1 MEDEEITSKYK
12 IIHKMGFNYGVERIM
27 IKTIITLLDAYCV
40 PDTVLISKTSC
51 IYLSIT

>member
-1 MEDEEITSKYK
+1 
-12 IIHKMGFNYGVERIM
+12 M

-51 IYLSIT
+51 IYLSITWKLPVNFLLLFLFFKWQTKLQEDK

>member
-1 MEDEEITSKYK
+1 MRKLLVSIKLYTKWDS
-12 IIHKMGFNYGVERIM
+12 NYGVERIM